1 MKPIPPPA
9 ELLMT
14 MAKYGLSL
22 RISEDD
28 AFQVHPLRP
37 ETGPAARQ
45 RRWRANKKAKLLAA
59 HLQTIYKP
67 STNHLQGEWRGITWR
82 DVPGRD
88 EAAKKMRFSLL
99 KRGDWKGY
107 KSCQYLEGDALKAAF
122 AKINEGQKARSQK
135 AATKRTAD
143 CAARKILS

>member
-1 MKPIPPPA
+1 MNARAILKAVEVAILDERRKKKRLRDARYYSKRKASKNVERPTQMRA
-9 ELLMT
+9 ENV
-14 MAKYGLSL
+14 
-22 RISEDD
+22 E
-28 AFQVHPLRP
+28 
-37 ETGPAARQ
+37 
-45 RRWRANKKAKLLAA
+45 RRGKDE
-59 HLQTIYKP
+59 I
-67 STNHLQGEWRGITWR
+67 WRGIVWR

-122 AKINEGQKARSQK
+122 AKINEGQKAKSQK

-143 CAARKILS
+143 CAARKIVS